1 MRFFC
6 PHNIYS
12 SSLSLKTGAMLQNT
26 KIGSWL
32 QLCSQKCIWEIHK
45 PFTRSFNGYSPI
57 IQILRLSFH
66 EYLSRFCNN
75 VHTNLD
81 TVMKPQINNYHC
93 SAYQQNNST
102 RCKQESC
109 QISKHYHQQDGSTK
123 DVCKRKKWHQN

>member
-1 MRFFC
+1 MA
-6 PHNIYS
+6 
-12 SSLSLKTGAMLQNT
+12 LAV
-26 KIGSWL
+26 
-32 QLCSQKCIWEIHK
+32 QLEMHLGDSQTIHK
-45 PFTRSFNGYSPI
+45 KLLWVFPHYSNPT
-57 IQILRLSFH
+57 LELNFH

-81 TVMKPQINNYHC
+81 IVMKPQISNNHC

-123 DVCKRKKWHQN
+123 DVCKRNKWHQNQCNKL